1 MNLRDLIQKV
11 RNSISPQGRLPQEQ
25 LSNEAVLGFLRVL
38 ETVDTEEISCD
49 ELYGKL
55 DQYVELEVD
64 KKDAAHIMPLMRDHL
79 DVCPECCEEYE
90 TLLRVVEET
99 EPKQNDG

>member
-64 KKDAAHIMPLMRDHL
+64 KKDAAHIMPLMREHL

-99 EPKQNDG
+99 ESKQNDG

>member
-1 MNLRDLIQKV
+1 MNIRDLIQKV
-11 RNSISPQGRLPQEQ
+11 RNRITPQEQ

-49 ELYGKL
+49 ELHGKL

-64 KKDAAHIMPLMRDHL
+64 KKDAAHIMPLMREHL

-90 TLLRVVEET
+90 ALLHVVEET
-99 EPKQNDG
+99 EEKQNDG

>member
-1 MNLRDLIQKV
+1 MNLRDLIKKI
-11 RNSISPQGRLPQEQ
+11 RNNLSPTPLEQEQ

-38 ETVDTEEISCD
+38 ETVDHEEITCD
-49 ELYGKL
+49 ELYERL
-55 DQYVELEVD
+55 DEYVELEVD

-90 TLLRVVEET
+90 TLLHVIEITEE
-99 EPKQNDG
+99 EQNDG

>member
-49 ELYGKL
+49 KLYEKL
-55 DQYVELEVD
+55 DEYVELEVD
-64 KKDAAHIMPLMRDHL
+64 KKDAAHVMPLMREHL

-90 TLLRVVEET
+90 ALLHVVEFT
-99 EPKQNDG
+99 E

>member
-11 RNSISPQGRLPQEQ
+11 RNSISPQEP

-38 ETVDTEEISCD
+38 ETVDKEEISCD

-99 EPKQNDG
+99 EIE